1 VLEKVDL
8 KLKLSKSVY
17 KRRLSGLQSRLFDLE
32 HAVFLAKI
40 PVAIVIEGWAA
51 SGKGATVRLLAERLD
66 PRAFRVV
73 PVTPPRTFEMQ
84 YPWLWRFWLKVP
96 ARGQIVVF
104 DSSWYRRVLGER
116 VTGITKKKEWQRAY
130 QDIAG
135 FEEQLAADGM
145 VIIKLWMHISEK
157 EQAKRFK
164 KLLGSKLTQW
174 QVSDEDRAQHKAY
187 DEYLAAVEEMLA
199 RTDSPHASWV
209 IVEATDHRHARRKV
223 FETIIGVLET
233 KLGAR
238 ANGGSPAKAK
248 RPPRSTRAKAAKAKR
263 SPRSTRAKA
272 ANTRRSRRGGAAA
285 KRAPKRKR

>member
-1 VLEKVDL
+1 MLEKVDL
-8 KLKLSKSVY
+8 KLKLSKSEY

-51 SGKGATVRLLAERLD
+51 SGKGDTVRLLAERLD

-84 YPWLWRFWLKVP
+84 YPWLWRFWLKIP
-96 ARGQIVVF
+96 ARGQVVVF

-116 VTGITKKKEWQRAY
+116 VTGFTKKKEWRRAY
-130 QDIAG
+130 QDIAA
-135 FEEQLAADGM
+135 FEEQLAADGT

-187 DEYLAAVEEMLA
+187 DDYLVAVEEMLA

-209 IVEATDHRHARRKV
+209 IVEATDHRYARRKV

-233 KLGAR
+233 TLGVR
-238 ANGGSPAKAK
+238 ANVDSP
-248 RPPRSTRAKAAKAKR
+248 AKAKR

-272 ANTRRSRRGGAAA
+272 AKAKRMPRSTRAKAANTRRGRSGAAA
-285 KRAPKRKR
+285 KRTPRRKR

>member
-1 VLEKVDL
+1 MLEKVDL
-8 KLKLSKSVY
+8 KLKLSKSEY

-51 SGKGATVRLLAERLD
+51 SGKGDTVRLLAERLD

-84 YPWLWRFWLKVP
+84 YPWLWRFWLKIP
-96 ARGQIVVF
+96 ARGQVVVF

-116 VTGITKKKEWQRAY
+116 VTGFTKKKEWRRAY
-130 QDIAG
+130 QDIAA
-135 FEEQLAADGM
+135 FEEQLAADGT

-187 DEYLAAVEEMLA
+187 DDYLVAVEEMLA

-209 IVEATDHRHARRKV
+209 IVEATDHRYARRKV

-233 KLGAR
+233 TLGVR
-238 ANGGSPAKAK
+238 ANVDSP
-248 RPPRSTRAKAAKAKR
+248 AKAKR

-272 ANTRRSRRGGAAA
+272 AKAKRMPRSTRAKAANTRRGRSGAAA
-285 KRAPKRKR
+285 KRAPRRKR